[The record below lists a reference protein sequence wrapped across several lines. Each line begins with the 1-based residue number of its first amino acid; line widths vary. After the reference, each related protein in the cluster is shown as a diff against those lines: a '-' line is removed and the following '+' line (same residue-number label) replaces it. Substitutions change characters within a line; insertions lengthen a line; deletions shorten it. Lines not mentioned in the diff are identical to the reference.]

1 MKDIFEFVKTEENA
15 YQTLPISV
23 IDGWEWRMIDHI
35 KKTIFYKNSL
45 YTTGNNDSKPFK
57 NIIRPILNLQY
68 RAEGFD
74 VKDILIYIDDVYQH
88 FKSFLVKKFHDKWA
102 RENSLD
108 TFIDEVVETYCDIG
122 GVLAKDINKI
132 RPEVV
137 PWPRIAFCDQTDILS
152 GPIAEK
158 HNFSPEELKETSSLG
173 WGETKNGATGSID
186 DLLVLAKDYYKDQS
200 LTQEKKQSKTPGR
213 YIEVYEVH
221 GIFSNLW
228 LQGKENYED
237 KGDEISRQLHII
249 AFYKDEKEEKQGFTL
264 YKGKEKN
271 HPYKL
276 LLRDKI
282 YGRALGFGGAEEL
295 FEPQVWTNYS
305 MIRMKAMLD
314 GASKVILQT
323 ADSKFRNRQITTD
336 LDNNEI
342 LIHDDGKPLQQVD
355 TIPRN
360 IVLFEKAV
368 ESWQNQARSMGAA
381 TDSILGESPS
391 AGTPFKLQELITA
404 ESHSLHEYRKGK
416 IAIFIEEIYR
426 DWILPKIAK
435 EVVKEQKFMTELNLD
450 EMQSVVDSIVINQ
463 TNQFIKEKILNGELP
478 DQTAIED
485 YKQEIRN
492 SFMKGNKKFI
502 SILEGEFKDM
512 PLQIKINIAGKQK
525 YMAGM
530 VDKLTNV
537 FRAIIAN
544 PAILQNPSMAK
555 LFNQILEYSGM
566 NPIDFSGFNIQQT
579 QEPIKGSEMLKNLA
593 KPRELA
599 EAIA

>member
-1 MKDIFEFVKTEENA
+1 MKSIFEYITTEQTA
-15 YQTLPISV
+15 YQALSVSV
-23 IDGWEWRMIDHI
+23 IDGWEWKMADHI

-45 YTTGNNDSKPFK
+45 YMTGNSDAKPFK

-74 VKDILIYIDDVYQH
+74 VKDILIYIEDVYKH

-102 RENSLD
+102 REQGLD
-108 TFIDEVVETYCDIG
+108 TFIDEVVETYCDFG
-122 GVLAKDINKI
+122 GVLVKDINKT

-137 PWPRIAFCDQTDILS
+137 SWQRIAFCDQTDILS
-152 GPIAEK
+152 GPIVEK
-158 HNFSPEELKETSSLG
+158 HNFSPEELRETSSLG
-173 WGETKNGATGSID
+173 WGETRNGATGSID
-186 DLLVLAKDYYKDQS
+186 DLLVLAKDCYKDQS
-200 LTQEKKQSKTPGR
+200 LTQEKKQSKTPGK
-213 YIEVYEVH
+213 YIEVYEAH
-221 GIFSNLW
+221 GVFPNWW
-228 LQGKENYED
+228 LEGKENYED
-237 KGDEISRQLHII
+237 KGDDVSRQLHIV
-249 AFYKDEKEEKQGFTL
+249 AFYKDEKDEKQGFTL
-264 YKGKEKN
+264 YKGKEKK

-336 LDNNEI
+336 LESNEV
-342 LIHDDGKPLQQVD
+342 LIHDDGKPLSQVD
-355 TIPRN
+355 TVPRN

-368 ESWQNQARSMGAA
+368 ATWENQARTMGAA
-381 TDSILGESPS
+381 TESIMGEQPS

-416 IAIFIEEIYR
+416 IAIFVEEIYR

-435 EVVKEQKFMTELNLD
+435 EIVKKQEFMAELNLD

-463 TNQFIKEKILNGELP
+463 SNQFIKEKILNGELP
-478 DQTAIED
+478 DLMAIEN

-492 SFMKGNKKFI
+492 SFMKDNKKFI
-502 SILEGEFKDM
+502 SILEGELKDM
-512 PLQIKINIAGKQK
+512 PLQIRINIVGKQK
-525 YMAGM
+525 NITGI
-530 VDKLTNV
+530 VDKLVNV
-537 FRAIIAN
+537 FRVIVAN
-544 PAILQNPSMAK
+544 PAMLQNPPMAK
-555 LFNQILEYSGM
+555 LFNQILEYSGL
-566 NPIDFSGFNIQQT
+566 NPIDFSGFSMQPIQEQ
-579 QEPIKGSEMLKNLA
+579 QIKGSEMLKELA

-599 EAIA
+599 ETI